1 MVCPQSWRA
10 KQRTF
15 KLAPDVKTL
24 VGPSPEQADHYT
36 TLVTPAACN
45 QPLQCLSQKVKLF
58 HGELRY
64 LFQAKLA
71 PKSLV
76 TFDLTGHSGIKC
88 RTPHLHCVL
97 LTGWLTQ
104 LSASNYLDQW
114 TNALPA
120 TALSPLF
127 GALSLQQ

>member
-1 MVCPQSWRA
+1 MVWPQSWRA

-24 VGPSPEQADHYT
+24 VGPSPEQADHYA

-45 QPLQCLSQKVKLF
+45 QPFQCLAKGQALP
-58 HGELRY
+58 HRA

-76 TFDLTGHSGIKC
+76 RFDLTGHSDIK
-88 RTPHLHCVL
+88 RKTPHLHCML

-104 LSASNYLDQW
+104 LSASNYLNQW
-114 TNALPA
+114 HFQQFHPLHSVALY
-120 TALSPLF
+120 LYSNEFL
-127 GALSLQQ
+127 